1 MASPNPYAK
10 HPSPP
15 RSTVAATPP
24 PSVSPAGGG
33 FLCKS
38 VLLGMFILALPLFP
52 SQAPDFVG
60 ETVLTKLWELI
71 HLLFVGIAVAYG
83 LFSRRN
89 VESNVESRM
98 SCVDESSLSY
108 VSRILQVSS
117 VFDHEE
123 EEELLESSS
132 LVVKEMNK
140 SEYGETNQVQAWNS
154 RYFQGRSK
162 VVVARPA
169 YGLDGHV
176 VHQSLGLP
184 VRSLRSGLRDNAAL
198 DDNEKAEEESL
209 ADDEVMAAAP
219 SSSPWHSSPEMMAMG
234 DDYTSNLQP
243 LSVDE
248 TRFTTRSSRSSVSS
262 SSSSSSSSSHD
273 QNRFS
278 PSRSVSGESLNS
290 NVEELDKE
298 KSLQGSSR
306 SSSPSLPPSPPL
318 SPSPELV
325 TDETNRRVLHSRHYS
340 DGSLLEEDVRQGFED
355 ELEVSKVRGFSKK
368 EPGSKSLKLT
378 AESSWK
384 GKNKSRRSYPPDLM
398 ISPPPVDGA
407 DRSTTRRRYL
417 QQKSDSHLFEDSIGK
432 RLESDHNKL
441 RVKKGRSHDSLELAA
456 VNSTNE
462 KASRRA
468 MRSSGG
474 GSDTLVVKEM
484 NKSEYGETNQVQAWN
499 SRYFQGRSKVV
510 VARPAY
516 GLDGHVVHQSL
527 GLPVRSLRSGLRDNA
542 ALDDNEKA
550 EEESLADDEV
560 MAAAPSSSPWHSS
573 PEMMAMGDDY
583 TSNLQPLSVDE
594 TRFTTR
600 SSRSSVS
607 SSSSSHDQNRFSPSR
622 SVSGESLNSN
632 VEELD
637 KEKSLQGS
645 SRSSSPSLPP
655 SPPLSPSPELVTD
668 ETNRRVLH
676 SRHYSD
682 GSLLEEDVRQGF
694 EDELEVSKVRGFSK
708 KEPGSKSLKLTAES
722 SWKGKNK
729 SRRSYPPDLMI
740 SPPPVDGADRST
752 TRRRYLQQKS
762 DSHLFEDSIGK
773 RLESDHNKLRVKK
786 GRSHDSLELAAV
798 NSTNEKASR
807 RAMRSS
813 GGGSDTLVVKEM
825 NKSEYGETNQVQAWN
840 SRYFQGR
847 SKVVV
852 ARPAYGL
859 DGHVVHQSLGL
870 PVRSLR
876 SGLRDNAALDD
887 NEKAEEESLAD
898 DEVMAAAPSSSPW
911 HSSPEMMAMGDDYT
925 SNLQPL
931 SVDETRFTT
940 RSSRSSVS
948 SSSSSHDQNR
958 FSPSRS
964 VSGESL
970 NSNVEELD
978 KEKSLQGSSRS
989 SSPSLP
995 PSPPLSPS
1003 PELVTDETNRRVLHS
1018 RHYSDGSLLEED
1030 VRQGFEDELEVSKVR
1045 GFSKKEPGSKSLKLT
1060 AESSWKGKNK
1070 SRRSYPPDLMI
1081 SPPPVDGADRS
1092 TTRRRYLQQ
1101 KSDSHLFED
1110 SIGKRLESDHNKL
1123 RVKKGR
1129 SHDSLELAAVNSTN
1143 EKASRRAMRSS
1154 GGGSDTLV
1162 VKDNKR
1168 NSADDSEDYDL
1179 PGDNKEAIS
1188 NSPRCEPQ
1196 SWRASSKV
1204 SSRGKSVRTIRSD
1217 RHGDSSDD
1225 RTESHGRTKQRRQW
1239 QQELAIVLHQEKH
1252 SEPEDDVREETDTEA
1267 EQPQETLEEEE
1278 EEEEAAVW
1286 ESQSNVSHDHYEV
1299 DKKADAFIAKFRE
1312 QIRLQKLHSGEQR
1325 RGGGTGVI
1333 RNSHFR

>member
-474 GSDTLVVKEM
+474 GSDTLVVK
-484 NKSEYGETNQVQAWN
+484 
-499 SRYFQGRSKVV
+499 
-510 VARPAY
+510 
-516 GLDGHVVHQSL
+516 
-527 GLPVRSLRSGLRDNA
+527 
-542 ALDDNEKA
+542 
-550 EEESLADDEV
+550 
-560 MAAAPSSSPWHSS
+560 
-573 PEMMAMGDDY
+573 
-583 TSNLQPLSVDE
+583 
-594 TRFTTR
+594 
-600 SSRSSVS
+600 
-607 SSSSSHDQNRFSPSR
+607 
-622 SVSGESLNSN
+622 
-632 VEELD
+632 
-637 KEKSLQGS
+637 
-645 SRSSSPSLPP
+645 
-655 SPPLSPSPELVTD
+655 
-668 ETNRRVLH
+668 
-676 SRHYSD
+676 
-682 GSLLEEDVRQGF
+682 
-694 EDELEVSKVRGFSK
+694 
-708 KEPGSKSLKLTAES
+708 
-722 SWKGKNK
+722 
-729 SRRSYPPDLMI
+729 
-740 SPPPVDGADRST
+740 
-752 TRRRYLQQKS
+752 
-762 DSHLFEDSIGK
+762 
-773 RLESDHNKLRVKK
+773 
-786 GRSHDSLELAAV
+786 
-798 NSTNEKASR
+798 
-807 RAMRSS
+807 
-813 GGGSDTLVVKEM
+813 
-825 NKSEYGETNQVQAWN
+825 
-840 SRYFQGR
+840 
-847 SKVVV
+847 
-852 ARPAYGL
+852 
-859 DGHVVHQSLGL
+859 
-870 PVRSLR
+870 
-876 SGLRDNAALDD
+876 
-887 NEKAEEESLAD
+887 
-898 DEVMAAAPSSSPW
+898 
-911 HSSPEMMAMGDDYT
+911 
-925 SNLQPL
+925 
-931 SVDETRFTT
+931 
-940 RSSRSSVS
+940 
-948 SSSSSHDQNR
+948 
-958 FSPSRS
+958 
-964 VSGESL
+964 
-970 NSNVEELD
+970 
-978 KEKSLQGSSRS
+978 
-989 SSPSLP
+989 
-995 PSPPLSPS
+995 
-1003 PELVTDETNRRVLHS
+1003 
-1018 RHYSDGSLLEED
+1018 
-1030 VRQGFEDELEVSKVR
+1030 
-1045 GFSKKEPGSKSLKLT
+1045 
-1060 AESSWKGKNK
+1060 
-1070 SRRSYPPDLMI
+1070 
-1081 SPPPVDGADRS
+1081 
-1092 TTRRRYLQQ
+1092 
-1101 KSDSHLFED
+1101 
-1110 SIGKRLESDHNKL
+1110 
-1123 RVKKGR
+1123 
-1129 SHDSLELAAVNSTN
+1129 
-1143 EKASRRAMRSS
+1143 
-1154 GGGSDTLV
+1154 
-1162 VKDNKR
+1162 DNKR